1 MLTWIRFNPAQAGWW
16 FGLSVALFLGSLIA
30 MPIIIARMRPDYFV
44 RRKPTAEAWTGRH
57 PAIRI
62 GFLVIKNLL
71 GLILLLA
78 GFAMLVLPGQ
88 GIITMIVG
96 ISLLNFPGKRKLEL
110 RIFSQRRVLRAVN
123 WIRAKAKQP
132 PLIMP

>member
-1 MLTWIRFNPAQAGWW
+1 
-16 FGLSVALFLGSLIA
+16 
-30 MPIIIARMRPDYFV
+30 MRPDYFV

-57 PAIRI
+57 PVIRI

-71 GLILLLA
+71 GVILLLA
-78 GFAMLVLPGQ
+78 GIAMLVLPGQ
-88 GIITMIVG
+88 GIITIIVG

-110 RIFSQRRVLRAVN
+110 RIFRQRRVLRAVN
-123 WIRAKAKQP
+123 WIREKANRP